1 MAIIG
6 PLPNILQDGTP
17 ADAVPVMADFNWI
30 VAQVNLNAVN
40 STALLSYA
48 LLNNPAFTGT
58 PTAPTAAVND
68 NTTQLAT
75 DAFVN
80 TQIAADLA
88 AYAPLASPH
97 FGGAP
102 TAPTQ
107 AFGVYDLTIATT
119 AFVENFGIGTISG
132 GYRNVT
138 GSRSLGTTFTNTT
151 GGPLTV
157 AVTVTLPSTNSI
169 VAAVAGATILQQE
182 NPSGVTGVFSVYFI
196 VPPGATYE
204 CPSGGALINWNEW

>member
-30 VAQVNLNAVN
+30 VAQVNLNAVG
-40 STALLSYA
+40 TPALASYA
-48 LLNNPAFTGT
+48 LLNSPTFTGT

-68 NTTQLAT
+68 NSTQLAT
-75 DAFVN
+75 DAFV
-80 TQIAADLA
+80 QSQLA
-88 AYAPLASPH
+88 AYAPLASPNLT
-97 FGGAP
+97 GAP

-107 AFGVYDLTIATT
+107 AFGVYNTDIATT
-119 AFVENFGIGTISG
+119 AFVENFGIGTAGSA
-132 GYRNVT
+132 YRNVT
-138 GSRSLGTTFTNTT
+138 GSRSFGSTQTNTT

-157 AVTVTLPSTNSI
+157 AVTVSLPSLNSI
-169 VAAVAGATILQQE
+169 VAVVAGATILQQE
-182 NPSGVTGVFSVYFI
+182 NPSGPAGIFSVYFI

-204 CPSGGALINWNEW
+204 CLSGGTLTNWNEW

>member
-1 MAIIG
+1 
-6 PLPNILQDGTP
+6 
-17 ADAVPVMADFNWI
+17 MADFNWI

-40 STALLSYA
+40 STALLPYA

-68 NTTQLAT
+68 NSTQLAT
-75 DAFVN
+75 DAFV
-80 TQIAADLA
+80 QSQLA
-88 AYAPLASPH
+88 NNAYAPLASPALT
-97 FGGAP
+97 GTP

-107 AFGVYDLTIATT
+107 AFGAYNTTLATT

-157 AVTVTLPSTNSI
+157 AVTVTLTSNNSI
-169 VAAVAGATILQQE
+169 VAAVAGAVILQQE
-182 NPSGVTGVFSVYFI
+182 NPSGIAGVFSVYFI